1 MKNHRTIHIWP
12 VYVAVFAALVSGCA
26 GGNAGKER
34 PFPYVT
40 VPGVITDGAEA
51 AEFLGEHFWDD
62 FMDTTEVFLCDSSH
76 VNGVTDRDFEQAFAD
91 YAGILGMLP
100 LEDAEQAVED
110 LYIRSEAFERHDS
123 STNVFEETA
132 ALAEK
137 YLYDPNSPFRNEN
150 MYFRFVDRL
159 AGYTGFTDVQRD
171 AYRRTADMCSLNMIG
186 YPATDFEFSDR
197 SGKVYSLYGIKADY
211 TLLFFSNPGCE
222 ACMRIINILD
232 NDMSVRALI
241 SEGRLAVVNV
251 YIDEDVA
258 SWYSYMKVYPES
270 WYNGYDHNLSIRTGT
285 LYDVRAIP
293 SLYLLDRDKKV
304 LLKDAPEKIVFAA
317 IDSL

>member
-123 STNVFEETA
+123 STNW
-132 ALAEK
+132 
-137 YLYDPNSPFRNEN
+137 
-150 MYFRFVDRL
+150 
-159 AGYTGFTDVQRD
+159 
-171 AYRRTADMCSLNMIG
+171 
-186 YPATDFEFSDR
+186 
-197 SGKVYSLYGIKADY
+197 LYGC
-211 TLLFFSNPGCE
+211 T
-222 ACMRIINILD
+222 
-232 NDMSVRALI
+232 
-241 SEGRLAVVNV
+241 EGRLPAYGGHV
-251 YIDEDVA
+251 
-258 SWYSYMKVYPES
+258 
-270 WYNGYDHNLSIRTGT
+270 LSQH
-285 LYDVRAIP
+285 
-293 SLYLLDRDKKV
+293 DRMSGHRLRV
-304 LLKDAPEKIVFAA
+304 FRQVGQGVFAVRNQGGLYPVVFLQSGMRGMHA
-317 IDSL
+317 HNQYPR